1 MKKFLALYEEENK
14 DELTIETFTETIDRL
29 KEVFNAAEPV
39 QTGAVMLCDIIKKIV
54 DKAED
59 QQTLIDDFQNELED
73 VLSAVEEPEDGEDT
87 DEFTM
92 DFDAKFDEMND
103 IDIDSP
109 EDSTEAP
116 EEDDGYALD
125 DVEKNSKEEKF
136 SNLKKVT
143 GAKKSD
149 KDKKEESDEEETK

>member
-1 MKKFLALYEEENK
+1 MKEFLKLYEEENK
-14 DELTIETFTETIDRL
+14 DELTIDTFNETIDRL

-59 QQTLIDDFQNELED
+59 QQTLIDDFQNELEE
-73 VLSAVEEPEDGEDT
+73 VLSAVEEPEEGEPAE
-87 DEFTM
+87 EFSM
-92 DFDAKFDEMND
+92 DFDEKFNEMND
-103 IDIDSP
+103 MDIDTP
-109 EDSTEAP
+109 EDTP
-116 EEDDGYALD
+116 EDEESEGFVLD

-143 GAKKSD
+143 GAKKSG
-149 KDKKEESDEEETK
+149 KDKKEETPEEETE